1 MTNINVLAKALN
13 GKVINNRIYLD
24 CDLPAHEQQAY
35 LDFDHG
41 SASLSMYSLPSLI
54 VHRHGDYGRVN
65 IVNIDYLNLSLKNQI
80 SMSQQELLNDYA
92 K

>member
-41 SASLSMYSLPSLI
+41 SASLYVFTTKSNRSPSWRLWASEHCKHRLLKLI
-54 VHRHGDYGRVN
+54 SEKSN
-65 IVNIDYLNLSLKNQI
+65 INVTTGV
-80 SMSQQELLNDYA
+80 A